1 MTENDRRIIAGSEV
15 QDVTGYKKY
24 CDLLIGMFLTVVI
37 LIAYWQIQYF
47 DLIDYDDISYI
58 IKNRHV
64 RSGLSREG
72 FIWAMTDIH
81 TGYWHPL
88 TWLSH
93 MLDYQ
98 LFRSNA
104 GGHHWTNLIFHMA
117 NAILLYILLKRITG
131 DIWKSAFV
139 AALFA
144 VHPLNVESV
153 AWVAERKNVLSTF
166 FWLMA
171 MWAYAF
177 YVEHPAWYRYVL
189 VLLAFMLGLM
199 AKPMLVT
206 LPFVLLLLDYWPMR
220 RLTSWQ
226 DINRL
231 VLEKIPLFI
240 MTLIMSVFTFLATR
254 HEGAVISFDVL
265 TPGDRVSHA
274 LVSYVKYLG
283 KIFWPANLAVFYPY
297 SREFDL
303 FQIAGAAAILLLISF
318 LAILLSRRY
327 PYALVGWLWYLGTL
341 VPVIGF
347 IQAGDQAMADRY
359 MYVPGIGLFIII
371 AWGVSDIFKKW
382 PKKNVMSIL
391 SAGAILSVLIICTIH
406 QAKVWRNSVTLFQHT
421 LKVTHNNALAH
432 NNLGVALLNQGKS
445 NDAEKHFSMAIQI
458 KRDYPAAHNNM
469 GLALASQGKIN
480 EAISYYRSAL
490 RIKSNDDKARNN
502 LGTALARMGRYDE
515 AEGQFQEA
523 LKINPENADA
533 YNNIGSALARQGKVV
548 ESLGYFE
555 KALQLDHEHAMAHN
569 NMGLALANL
578 GRLDEAVDHFMKA
591 LEVRPDY
598 REAYDNLNV
607 LFNKIKIIPKA
618 SVNP

>member
-1 MTENDRRIIAGSEV
+1 VKHLPFLQSEHDSHQSYRAV
-15 QDVTGYKKY
+15 
-24 CDLLIGMFLTVVI
+24 LISLFLALII
-37 LIAYWQIQYF
+37 LITFWNVQYYDF
-47 DLIDYDDISYI
+47 VYDDGLYI
-58 IKNRHV
+58 TNNIHIKT
-64 RSGLSREG
+64 GLRGEN
-72 FIWAMTDIH
+72 ILWAFTTTDA
-81 TGYWHPL
+81 GYWHPL

-117 NAILLYILLKRITG
+117 NAVLLYVLLRRTTG
-131 DIWKSAFV
+131 DVWKSAFV

-166 FWLMA
+166 FWLMT

-206 LPFVLLLLDYWPMR
+206 LPFVLLLLDYWPLR

-226 DINRL
+226 DMNRL
-231 VLEKIPLFI
+231 VFEKIPLFI
-240 MTLIMSVFTFLATR
+240 LTLIVSIFTFLSTR

-265 TPGDRVSHA
+265 SFGDRVFHVI
-274 LVSYVKYLG
+274 VSYVKYLG
-283 KIFWPANLAVFYPY
+283 KTFWPENLAVFYPY
-297 SREFDL
+297 LMESDW
-303 FQIAGAAAILLLISF
+303 FQIAGASAILLIISCLVIF
-318 LAILLSRRY
+318 LSRRY
-327 PYALVGWLWYLGTL
+327 PYALWGWLWYLGTL

-359 MYVPGIGLFIII
+359 MYVPGIGLFIMI
-371 AWGVSDIFKKW
+371 AWGIPDLLKKW
-382 PKKNVMSIL
+382 PKKEFIL
-391 SAGAILSVLIICTIH
+391 IVSAGAVLCISIICTFI
-406 QAKVWRNSVTLFQHT
+406 QVTYWKNSVTLFERA
-421 LKVTHNNALAH
+421 LNVTRDNYLAH

-445 NDAEKHFSMAIQI
+445 NDAGKHFARALQI

-469 GLALASQGKIN
+469 GLALASQGKID

-490 RIKSNDDKARNN
+490 RIKSNDEKARNN

-515 AEGQFQEA
+515 AKGQFQET
-523 LKINPENADA
+523 LRINPGNADA
-533 YNNIGSALARQGKVV
+533 YNNIGSALAMEGKVI